1 MLKYRDNH
9 FDIDVWSTTV
19 DSLCITIK
27 TDGVFDEYAAK
38 GLSWKDAMAEYVS
51 DLTTLMC
58 DKFFREDK
66 LEIEITASRIAY
78 RVVEEK
84 RFNKKYDPNSPIND
98 FISDYNSCV
107 KTHESNGLWFWEEV
121 MRKYGEY

>member
-27 TDGVFDEYAAK
+27 TEGVFEAYAAE
-38 GLSWKDAMAEYVS
+38 GLSWKDSMAKYVS
-51 DLTTLMC
+51 ELTALMC
-58 DKFFREDK
+58 DKFYREDK

-78 RVVEEK
+78 RVIEEK
-84 RFNKKYDPNSPIND
+84 RFNKKYDPQAPIND
-98 FISDYNSCV
+98 FLSDYNNGV
-107 KTHESNGLWFWEEV
+107 KAHECGELWFWEEV
-121 MRKYGEY
+121 MRKYGAY

>member
-38 GLSWKDAMAEYVS
+38 GLSWKEAMAKYVS

-78 RVVEEK
+78 RVIEEK
-84 RFNKKYDPNSPIND
+84 RFNKKYDPSAPIND
-98 FISDYNSCV
+98 LLSDYSNGV
-107 KTHESNGLWFWEEV
+107 KTHESNSRWFWEEV